1 MTFVPSAATMT
12 SNAATS
18 VAVWAGPQLLDG
30 VVPAVQD
37 ATVLNGI
44 FVEAHDGD
52 LEAQAAALG
61 ASVRRIEIPAEPAA
75 RRDFLAQWS
84 AGNALWRRGLPLS
97 LLLLP
102 LAACG
107 GGGGGG
113 TTGASGIVID
123 GYVRNATVFRDTNRN
138 GTLDAG
144 ESSVTTNATGQ
155 FANLGGSSADPIVA
169 FGGTDV
175 NTGAPFVGIMRAP
188 GTATVISPLTTL
200 VAALLPAAPTTAQI
214 NAAVGQVQTA
224 LGLGTA
230 DILNADLGASN
241 LSPALVPALKANV
254 QVANLIAAVG
264 GGSNG
269 EAIATRFAQMINANQ
284 AVDLTNAASVQNLI
298 TTSTAANNVNAAA
311 ISNIVATQNQMISNA
326 VNATGVMTAQANQT
340 DTYSIAQFKAL
351 NSQPSVNTYVIA
363 DTTANIQTAAANGD
377 RSILLSAKNVVASDN
392 SLTLSVANLTN
403 LTTKLLS
410 QYSVSDSGA
419 NIAAAS
425 DALLDGARAIAVTS
439 GLAELTVSQ
448 AGKATMSGG
457 ATYRVFDSTLS
468 IQNAIATAAVTGAA
482 QIQTNDVGTLSV
494 PVSLADNV
502 VDSLYAVS
510 DSAVNIQAA
519 IDGGA
524 ALRALLTGAE
534 SIQVVGSGQAAL
546 ERVPVDIAQL
556 VSSGSYNIVDSGD
569 AINLAGPTTLTNA
582 GTVTVQGTDA
592 ADALSMGAITRSLII
607 NGLGGDDSLVG
618 GTGSDTISGG
628 AGSDVLEGGAGA
640 DTLIGGAG
648 DDTLRGDGGADRFVF
663 STSTAQGG
671 LDDVIDFTVADGD
684 VIDFAFGGAG
694 ELAQADLFGN
704 GTLFAKVAAG
714 GQIGPDTGLVV
725 ITDVQANLETAADA
739 EARALVLA
747 NGLLP
752 TQGASFANGDALMI
766 VFSTGAEAG
775 IFVVRDSA
783 GDQDLQFDSAQL
795 LVVLDGVSN
804 AGTLNV
810 QNFIDFSLPA
820 QPG

>member
-37 ATVLNGI
+37 AAVLNGI

-61 ASVRRIEIPAEPAA
+61 ASVRRIEIPAEPVA

-84 AGNALWRRGLPLS
+84 ASNALWRRGLPLS

-138 GTLDAG
+138 GALDAG

-230 DILNADLGASN
+230 DILNADLGSSN
-241 LSPALVPALKANV
+241 LSQALMPALKANV

-264 GGSNG
+264 GGANG
-269 EAIATRFAQMINANQ
+269 EAIATRFAEMINANQ

-298 TTSTAANNVNAAA
+298 ATSTAANNVNAAA
-311 ISNIVATQNQMISNA
+311 ISNIVATQNQLINNA

-363 DTTANIQTAAANGD
+363 DTTANIQSAAANGD

-448 AGKATMSGG
+448 AAKATMSGG
-457 ATYRVFDSTLS
+457 ATYRLFDSTLS
-468 IQNAIATAAVTGAA
+468 IQNAIGTAAVTGAA
-482 QIQTNDVGTLSV
+482 QIQTNDVGTLNV

-569 AINLAGPTTLTNA
+569 AINLSAGSDALANA

-592 ADALSMGAITRSLII
+592 ADALSMGQITRSLII

-618 GTGSDTISGG
+618 GSGSDTISGG

-648 DDTLRGDGGADRFVF
+648 DDMLRGDGGADRFVF

-671 LDDVIDFTVADGD
+671 LDEVIDFTTADGD

-694 ELAQADLFGN
+694 ELAQADLFGT
-704 GTLFAKVAAG
+704 GALFAKVEAG
-714 GQIGPDTGLVV
+714 GQIGPNTGLVV
-725 ITDVQANLETAADA
+725 ITDVQANIGSQADA

-766 VFSTGAEAG
+766 VFSDGTDTG

-804 AGTLNV
+804 AGALNV
-810 QNFIDFSLPA
+810 QNFIDFALPA
-820 QPG
+820 PT